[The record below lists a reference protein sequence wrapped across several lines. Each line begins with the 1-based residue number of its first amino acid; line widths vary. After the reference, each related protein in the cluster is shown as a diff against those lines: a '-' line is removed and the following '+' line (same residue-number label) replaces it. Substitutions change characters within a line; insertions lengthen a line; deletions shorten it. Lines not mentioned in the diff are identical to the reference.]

1 MVVALVFGDRM
12 SNMKE
17 ESKSNNWSWLV
28 VVVVILGGIYL
39 IPQWQNSNQQH
50 QADKVIK
57 AKQACRWDGE
67 RQGLDAQA
75 IATCNRLG
83 ETDYSQQTDHYY
95 EMYNAKLQYGL

>member
-1 MVVALVFGDRM
+1 MVVAFVLGDKM

-17 ESKSNNWSWLV
+17 ESKSNNRAWV
-28 VVVVILGGIYL
+28 VAVVAILGGIYL
-39 IPQWQNSNQQH
+39 VSQWQSSSQQNQM
-50 QADKVIK
+50 DKVIK

-67 RQGLDAQA
+67 RQGWDTQA

-83 ETDYSQQTDHYY
+83 EDDYNQQTDHYY